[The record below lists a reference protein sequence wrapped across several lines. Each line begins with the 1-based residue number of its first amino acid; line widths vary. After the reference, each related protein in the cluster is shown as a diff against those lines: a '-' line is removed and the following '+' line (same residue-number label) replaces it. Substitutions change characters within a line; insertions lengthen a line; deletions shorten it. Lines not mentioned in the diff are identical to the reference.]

1 MKLLL
6 LNLVT
11 FSLFNY
17 TFMISRPIYQ
27 GSDWRKFSI
36 WNSVTSF
43 YNITRQQCGRNVQDV
58 IFQIVSGTCLL
69 YSFWPSALIHRIVGV
84 FFIAEKYLVPL
95 FILMYCYGKII
106 WVLSKR
112 AESNLDTTDSQGD
125 KFQLAKKNTIKTF
138 LIVSVCFVLCWFNA
152 QLAYL
157 LYNLGFNISL
167 AGTYNKVSTVIA
179 FVNCTINPF
188 IYLIKYRDYQVA
200 LKSFFSCFFSAHNER
215 NPRRQEV
222 RSSSVVSSEVNTAS

>member
-1 MKLLL
+1 MQKHLPLTCSNL
-6 LNLVT
+6 KAANKPPGETFATYLVT
-11 FSLFNY
+11 FF
-17 TFMISRPIYQ
+17 
-27 GSDWRKFSI
+27 FSI
-36 WNSVTSF
+36 
-43 YNITRQQCGRNVQDV
+43 

-112 AESNLDTTDSQGD
+112 AESNLDTTDSQDD

-138 LIVSVCFVLCWFNA
+138 LIVSICFVLCWFNA